1 MPELDR
7 RIVVRVASTAFNDF
21 GEPTVETVD
30 HNVWAMLI
38 QDKVARNVGAGGV
51 YGLAAR
57 TWRVRFDQR
66 FVDAQEAGETITV
79 VYGSGEDE
87 PDRVTGVGEPVTRGP
102 LRRRRFLDL
111 VT

>member
-7 RIVVRVASTAFNDF
+7 RLIVRVNTTTFNDF
-21 GEPTVETVD
+21 GEPVPTTVD

-38 QDKVARNVGAGGV
+38 QDKVARNVGPSGV

-79 VYGSGEDE
+79 VYNSEE
-87 PDRVTGVGEPVTRGP
+87 PDRVTGIGEPETRGP

-111 VT
+111 MT

>member
-7 RIVVRVASTAFNDF
+7 RVTVRVVAEGFNDF
-21 GEPTVETVD
+21 GEYTEIATDFPA
-30 HNVWAMLI
+30 WAQLV
-38 QDKVARNVGAGGV
+38 QDKVARNVETAGT

-66 FVDAQEAGETITV
+66 FVDAQEAGQSITV
-79 VYGSGEDE
+79 VYGSED
-87 PDRVTGVGEPVTRGP
+87 PDIVTGVGEPTTRGP

>member
-1 MPELDR
+1 MPLDR
-7 RIVVRVASTAFNDF
+7 RITVRITSTTRNDF
-21 GEPTVETVD
+21 GEPVEATTD
-30 HNVWAMLI
+30 LQVWATLV
-38 QDKVARNVGAGGV
+38 QDNVARNIGEGGN

-66 FVDAQEAGETITV
+66 FLTAHEAGQTITV
-79 VYGSGEDE
+79 LSGDEE
-87 PDRVTGVGEPVTRGP
+87 PDVVTGVGEPTMRGP